1 MTQGKLIVF
10 EGISG
15 TGKETQAKLLKKALA
30 AKGIKSH
37 IVYHP
42 TPELKSILS
51 KWRSQR
57 KIDHISEVYF
67 LLADRADRVRQ
78 IILPALARGEWVIS
92 LRSWI
97 SALVYQGKT
106 DDERNWIAHEFSHVE
121 PQGDTVFF
129 FDITPKAALVRIM
142 KRHQDTGEALG
153 KFETPERLKEKKE
166 AYEEV
171 LSQVPHVRVDAGATI
186 QNIHAEIRS
195 SLGI

>member
-1 MTQGKLIVF
+1 MKQGKLIVF

-15 TGKETQAKLLKKALA
+15 TGKETQAKLLKKALS
-30 AKGIKSH
+30 AKGIKSN

-42 TPELKSILS
+42 TPELKVLLS
-51 KWRSQR
+51 SWRKKR

-67 LLADRADRVRQ
+67 LLADRGDRVRQ
-78 IILPALARGEWVIS
+78 VILPALARGEWVIS

-121 PQGDTVFF
+121 PQADAVFF
-129 FDITPKAALVRIM
+129 FDITPKEALARIT
-142 KRHQDTGEALG
+142 KRHKDTGEPLG
-153 KFETPERLKEKKE
+153 KFETPERLKEKRD

-171 LSQVPHVRVDAGATI
+171 LSQVPHVRVDAGASI
-186 QNIHAEIRS
+186 EAIAAHIRT